1 MQKFMMFLSAAAG
14 VLMAL
19 YITYDGQGDLGE
31 RYFRIGNSG
40 FFIGAFYL
48 GESK

>member
-1 MQKFMMFLSAAAG
+1 MNKLLYTLSILG
-14 VLMAL
+14 GIFVAL

-40 FFIGAFYL
+40 IFIGTFNL
-48 GESK
+48 EE